1 MYGMIQVDNCKKV
14 FVINTILG
22 NQEDMSMKKI
32 MRPTNNVG
40 SLLESGFAFN
50 YDDLTLVPRVVSTLQ
65 HRTDAR
71 PEIRLGPFQLALPLI
86 GSPMPDVC
94 GEKMCRVLSQEGALG
109 ILHRFQ
115 SIESQQHEFE
125 LVHHQDDIDTPAV
138 GTAIGITGDYQER
151 FRTLYA
157 SGCRLFCL
165 DTANG
170 AHLQV
175 KHAMGWIRG
184 QASDVFLLAGN
195 VASAEAFSALEE
207 WGADAI
213 RVGIAGGSVCE
224 TRSETGV
231 FLPTPYAV
239 AEAAM
244 VRKRALIVGD
254 SGVRTPADFCKLLAL
269 GADAVMVGSALAGTK
284 EAPGQVIVMDG
295 KKYKIMRGAASFS
308 VQQQSG
314 NASPGYVEGTET
326 LVPYR
331 DTVTAV
337 LHRYLA
343 GLQSSMSYMNAC
355 TLDEYRRNVAF
366 MLLL

>member
-1 MYGMIQVDNCKKV
+1 
-14 FVINTILG
+14 
-22 NQEDMSMKKI
+22 MSMSLKK
-32 MRPTNNVG
+32 MERSAASVG

-50 YDDLTLVPRVVSTLQ
+50 YDHLTLVPRIVSTLQ
-65 HRTDAR
+65 HRADAR
-71 PEIRLGPFQLALPLI
+71 PEIRVGPFQLALPLI

-94 GEKMCRVLSQEGALG
+94 GEKMCRVLAQEGALG

-115 SIESQQHEFE
+115 PIESQQHEFE
-125 LVHHQDDIDTPAV
+125 LVHHQSDTESPAV
-138 GTAIGITGDYQER
+138 GAAIGITGDYQER
-151 FRTLYA
+151 FQALYA
-157 SGCRLFCL
+157 AGCRLFCL

-175 KHAMGWIRG
+175 KQAMGWIRG

-195 VASAEAFSALEE
+195 VASAEAFSVLED

-224 TRSETGV
+224 TRTETGV

-239 AEAAM
+239 AEAVM
-244 VRKRALIVGD
+244 VRKRALIIGD
-254 SGVRTPADFCKLLAL
+254 SGIRTPADFCKLLAL

-284 EAPGQVIVMDG
+284 EAPGHVITMDG
-295 KKYKIMRGAASFS
+295 KKYKVMRGAASFS

-331 DTVTAV
+331 DTVTTV

-343 GLQSSMSYMNAC
+343 GLQSSMSYMNAR

>member
-1 MYGMIQVDNCKKV
+1 
-14 FVINTILG
+14 
-22 NQEDMSMKKI
+22 MSVKKI
-32 MRPTNNVG
+32 ARPEVSIG
-40 SLLESGFAFN
+40 ILLESGLAFN
-50 YDDLTLVPRVVSTLQ
+50 YDQLTLVPRVVSTLH
-65 HRTDAR
+65 HRADAR
-71 PEIRLGPFQLALPLI
+71 PEVQLGPFQLDLPLI

-94 GEKMCRVLSQEGALG
+94 GEAMCRVLAQEGAMG
-109 ILHRFQ
+109 ILHRFH
-115 SIESQQHEFE
+115 SIENQLREFE
-125 LVHHQDDIDTPAV
+125 QVHQLNDSSVPAIGAAV
-138 GTAIGITGDYQER
+138 GITGDYRER
-151 FRTLYA
+151 FQALYA
-157 SGCRLFCL
+157 AGCRFFCL

-170 AHLQV
+170 AHTQV
-175 KHAMGWIRG
+175 KRAMEWIRE
-184 QASDVFLLAGN
+184 QASDIFLLAGN
-195 VASAEAFSALEE
+195 VASAEAFTALEE

-224 TRSETGV
+224 TRTETGV

-239 AEAAM
+239 AEVVM
-244 VRKRALIVGD
+244 VRKRALIIGD

-284 EAPGQVIVMDG
+284 EAPGQVIAMDG
-295 KKYKIMRGAASFS
+295 KKYKVMRGAASFS

-326 LVPYR
+326 IVPYR

-355 TLDEYRRNVAF
+355 TLEEYRNNVAF
-366 MLLL
+366 KLLL

>member
-1 MYGMIQVDNCKKV
+1 MNVKKMV
-14 FVINTILG
+14 
-22 NQEDMSMKKI
+22 
-32 MRPTNNVG
+32 RPEVSIV
-40 SLLESGFAFN
+40 SLLESGLAFN
-50 YDDLTLVPRVVSTLQ
+50 YDDLTLVPRVVSTLH

-71 PEIRLGPFQLALPLI
+71 PEIQLGPFGLALPLV

-94 GEKMCRVLSQEGALG
+94 GEAMCRVLAQEGVMG
-109 ILHRFQ
+109 ILHRFH
-115 SIESQQHEFE
+115 SIENQLQEFE
-125 LVHHQDDIDTPAV
+125 QVHHLNGKNAPAV
-138 GTAIGITGDYQER
+138 GAAVGITGDYRER
-151 FRTLYA
+151 FQTLYA
-157 SGCRLFCL
+157 AGCRFFCL

-170 AHLQV
+170 AHTQV
-175 KHAMGWIRG
+175 KRAMEWIRE
-184 QASDVFLLAGN
+184 QALDVFLLAGN

-224 TRSETGV
+224 TRTETGV

-239 AEAAM
+239 AEAVM
-244 VRKRALIVGD
+244 VRKRALIIGD
-254 SGVRTPADFCKLLAL
+254 SGIRTPADFCKLLAL

-284 EAPGQVIVMDG
+284 EAPGQVIAMDG
-295 KKYKIMRGAASFS
+295 KKYKVMRGAASFS

-355 TLDEYRRNVAF
+355 TLEEYRNNVAF
-366 MLLL
+366 MLLR

>member
-1 MYGMIQVDNCKKV
+1 
-14 FVINTILG
+14 
-22 NQEDMSMKKI
+22 MSMSIKKLAG
-32 MRPTNNVG
+32 VG
-40 SLLESGFAFN
+40 ASVGGLLESGFAFN
-50 YDDLTLVPRVVSTLQ
+50 YDHLTLVPRVVSTLQ
-65 HRTDAR
+65 HRAEAH
-71 PEIRLGPFQLALPLI
+71 PELQFGPFRLALPLI

-94 GEKMCRVLSQEGALG
+94 GEEMCRVLAQEGALG

-115 SIESQQHEFE
+115 TIESQQHEFE
-125 LVHHQDDIDTPAV
+125 QVYHQNGTTAPAV
-138 GTAIGITGDYQER
+138 GAAIGITGDYQER
-151 FRTLYA
+151 FQVLYA
-157 SGCRLFCL
+157 AGCRLFCL

-175 KHAMGWIRG
+175 KQAMGWIRS
-184 QASDVFLLAGN
+184 QASDVFLMAGN
-195 VASAEAFSALEE
+195 VASAEAFSWLEE

-224 TRSETGV
+224 TRTETGV

-244 VRKRALIVGD
+244 VRKRALIIGD

-269 GADAVMVGSALAGTK
+269 GADAVMVGSVLAGTK
-284 EAPGQVIVMDG
+284 EAPGHVIMMDG
-295 KKYKIMRGAASFS
+295 KKYKVMRGAASFS

-314 NASPGYVEGTET
+314 KVSPGYIEGTET

-331 DTVTAV
+331 DTVTTV

-343 GLQSSMSYMNAC
+343 GLHSSMSYMNAR
-355 TLDEYRRNVAF
+355 TLDQYRSNVTF

>member
-1 MYGMIQVDNCKKV
+1 
-14 FVINTILG
+14 
-22 NQEDMSMKKI
+22 MSMSLKKI
-32 MRPTNNVG
+32 ERSEVSVG
-40 SLLESGFAFN
+40 NLLESGFAFN
-50 YDDLTLVPRVVSTLQ
+50 YDHLTLVPRIVSTLQ
-65 HRTDAR
+65 HRADAR
-71 PEIRLGPFQLALPLI
+71 PEIQVGPFRLALPLI

-94 GEKMCRVLSQEGALG
+94 GEKMCSVLSQEGALG

-115 SIESQQHEFE
+115 PIESQQHEFE
-125 LVHHQDDIDTPAV
+125 LVHHQSDTEAPAV
-138 GTAIGITGDYQER
+138 GAAIGITGDYQER
-151 FRTLYA
+151 FQALYTA
-157 SGCRLFCL
+157 GCRLFCL

-175 KHAMGWIRG
+175 KQAMGWIRG
-184 QASDVFLLAGN
+184 QAADVFLLAGN
-195 VASAEAFSALEE
+195 VASAEAFSVLEE

-224 TRSETGV
+224 TRTETGV

-239 AEAAM
+239 AEAVM
-244 VRKRALIVGD
+244 VRKRALIIGD
-254 SGVRTPADFCKLLAL
+254 SGIRTPADFCKLLAL
-269 GADAVMVGSALAGTK
+269 GADAVMVGSVLAGTK
-284 EAPGQVIVMDG
+284 EAPGHVIAMDG
-295 KKYKIMRGAASFS
+295 KKYKVMRGAASFS

-343 GLQSSMSYMNAC
+343 GLQSSMSYMDAC
-355 TLDEYRRNVAF
+355 TLDEYRRNVSF
-366 MLLL
+366 KLLL

>member
-1 MYGMIQVDNCKKV
+1 M
-14 FVINTILG
+14 
-22 NQEDMSMKKI
+22 
-32 MRPTNNVG
+32 
-40 SLLESGFAFN
+40 
-50 YDDLTLVPRVVSTLQ
+50 
-65 HRTDAR
+65 
-71 PEIRLGPFQLALPLI
+71 
-86 GSPMPDVC
+86 
-94 GEKMCRVLSQEGALG
+94 G

-115 SIESQQHEFE
+115 PIESQQHEFE
-125 LVHHQDDIDTPAV
+125 LVYSQSDTVAPAV
-138 GTAIGITGDYQER
+138 GVAIGITGDYKER
-151 FRTLYA
+151 FQALYA
-157 SGCRLFCL
+157 AGCRLFCL

-175 KHAMGWIRG
+175 KQAMGWIRG

-195 VASAEAFSALEE
+195 VASAEAFSELEE

-224 TRSETGV
+224 TRTETGV

-239 AEAAM
+239 AEAVM
-244 VRKRALIVGD
+244 VRKRALIIGD
-254 SGVRTPADFCKLLAL
+254 SGIRTPADFCKLLAL

-284 EAPGQVIVMDG
+284 EAPGHVIAMDG
-295 KKYKIMRGAASFS
+295 KKYKVMRGAASFS

-314 NASPGYVEGTET
+314 NASPGYIEGTET

-331 DTVTAV
+331 DTVTTV